1 MAEDNE
7 LNAEILIEI
16 LNAAGFT
23 TVRAADGGEV
33 VELFEKSALYEF
45 DVILMDVQMPIRN
58 GFEATKLIR
67 KLNRP
72 DAKTVII
79 YACTA
84 NTFREDQDKA
94 QEVGMNG
101 FIAKPIDV
109 NKLMKMLGMEK

>member
-1 MAEDNE
+1 
-7 LNAEILIEI
+7 
-16 LNAAGFT
+16 
-23 TVRAADGGEV
+23 
-33 VELFEKSALYEF
+33 
-45 DVILMDVQMPIRN
+45 MDVQMPVRD

-67 KLNRP
+67 RLNRP
-72 DAKTVII
+72 DAKTVVI

-109 NKLMKMLGMEK
+109 NKLMQKLGVGK